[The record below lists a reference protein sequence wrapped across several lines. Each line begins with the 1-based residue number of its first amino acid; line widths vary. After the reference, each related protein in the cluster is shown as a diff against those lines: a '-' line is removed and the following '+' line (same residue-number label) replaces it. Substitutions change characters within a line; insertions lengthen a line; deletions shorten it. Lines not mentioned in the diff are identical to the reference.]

1 MKCVIWTTDHMTILP
16 RHGQWCNC
24 IHLVTPDFMGPAPG
38 PGSHKWHMA
47 RRATSSIPTAE
58 CAGWDSLK
66 EDFAPQNEIALICLM
81 EEALPH
87 LFLPG
92 GLQGAE
98 QDHLLSTFQ
107 QCHRFSPAHLFPH
120 CQTQTS
126 QSIWDFLQSISIH
139 KMQSKK
145 KGSFSKAWFLTW
157 NFHLQAYMYFFC
169 PFWKGAFSVS
179 ACFQRPLASQ
189 FCKTPGWPFQDLKSF
204 ISFPCKKK
212 DTEKRDE
219 KRRGERIKSFF

>member
-1 MKCVIWTTDHMTILP
+1 MKCVIWTTGCMTILP

-58 CAGWDSLK
+58 SAVWDSLK
-66 EDFAPQNEIALICLM
+66 EDFAPQNEIALWRKHCLTFSC
-81 EEALPH
+81 L
-87 LFLPG
+87 G
-92 GLQGAE
+92 GYKGQSRIISSPPFSSAT
-98 QDHLLSTFQ
+98 DSVLLIYSLTAKHKPARVFEIS
-107 QCHRFSPAHLFPH
+107 CRVFPYTKCRARRKDPFPKPDFSHG
-120 CQTQTS
+120 
-126 QSIWDFLQSISIH
+126 ISIYKH
-139 KMQSKK
+139 
-145 KGSFSKAWFLTW
+145 TCI
-157 NFHLQAYMYFFC
+157 FFC

-189 FCKTPGWPFQDLKSF
+189 FCKTSGWPFQDLKSF

-219 KRRGERIKSFF
+219 KGRGERINSFF